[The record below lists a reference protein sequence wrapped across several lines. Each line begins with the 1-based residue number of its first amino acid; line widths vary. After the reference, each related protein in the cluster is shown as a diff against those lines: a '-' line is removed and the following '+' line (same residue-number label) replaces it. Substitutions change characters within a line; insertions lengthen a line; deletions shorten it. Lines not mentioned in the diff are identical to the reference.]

1 MSGGTTQQSGTS
13 TSVNQIPQ
21 WMSDAGQQNYAYA
34 QQVAEQPLQQ
44 YQGQM
49 VADTSPQTQQSY
61 NVAANSGNVGA
72 DQYDASTAGYLG
84 ALAQTPQAVN
94 PQTLASTD
102 LSPYMNPYTQSVIN
116 ATLPGMQ
123 QANALSQNQAGNA
136 ANAAN
141 AFGGS
146 RQGIQQGVAQ
156 AQGAMNIGQ
165 MLANLNSANFTQA
178 QTAATGDISRNLQ
191 AQTQNQNEA
200 QAKINS
206 DIQAS
211 QGLTNT
217 GDSMNKSNVANFNM
231 LQSAGASESMQAQNE
246 INAQMAKFQQA
257 FSYPQ
262 QQLGTLESSLGM
274 TPHDTS
280 TAGDTTSQ
288 TTTPTDWA
296 SIISKGASAASDI
309 YGMSDKSMKT
319 DITKLGKDPKT
330 GLDMHAFRYKGDPKS
345 YPKVVGPMAQD
356 VQKIAPDAVT
366 PMGKD
371 GKLAIRGYAVGTP
384 FVQPSLAPFMPPS
397 SPGVAKGIGAMSAFR
412 PPVKLPRGAT
422 VPMMPK
428 RFAFGTSDVQP
439 DWSDVPDDTFDNSQ
453 SGVGGGGIV
462 GGLSKLGKDIGGGG
476 DGKPTGEPAQQ
487 KQSQGW
493 GAPSMGYAISG
504 FAYGSPQVP
513 GAGDTVP
520 SYLTPGEAVLTPG
533 AAQHVGRP
541 KIAALNAMHP
551 PAALS
556 TFMPPPGAGKA
567 TMSLRAGARGIKGAL
582 ANTKLRPKIA
592 GGLSG

>member
-1 MSGGTTQQSGTS
+1 MSSGTTQQSGTS

-21 WMSDAGQQNYAYA
+21 WMSDAGEQNYAYA

-61 NVAANSGNVGA
+61 DVAANSGNVGA
-72 DQYDASTAGYLG
+72 DQYNAATAGYLG
-84 ALAQTPQAVN
+84 ALGQTPSQVT
-94 PQTLASTD
+94 PQTLAGTD
-102 LSPYMNPYTQSVIN
+102 LSPYMNPFTQSVIN

-123 QANALSQNQAGNA
+123 QANALSQNQQ
-136 ANAAN
+136 ANSANSAN

-156 AQGAMNIGQ
+156 SQGAMNIGQ

-206 DIQAS
+206 DIAAS
-211 QGLTNT
+211 QGLTTT
-217 GDSMNKSNVANFNM
+217 GDSMNKANVANFNM

-246 INAQMAKFQQA
+246 INAQMAKFNQA
-257 FSYPQ
+257 FNYPQ
-262 QQLGTLESSLGM
+262 QQLGTLEASLGM

-296 SIISKGASAASDI
+296 SIIKGGADVAGSI
-309 YGMSDKSMKT
+309 FSDKTMKT
-319 DITKLGKDPKT
+319 DITDLGKDPKT
-330 GLDMHAFRYKGDPKS
+330 GLDMHAFRYKGDPKT

-356 VQKIAPDAVT
+356 VEKKYPGSTT

-371 GKLAIRGYAVGTP
+371 GKLAIRGYAAGTAFVG
-384 FVQPSLAPFMPPS
+384 QPSLAAFTPPG
-397 SPGVAKGIGAMSAFR
+397 SPLVAKGIGAMSAFR
-412 PPVKLPRGAT
+412 PPVRLPRGAT
-422 VPMMPK
+422 LPMMPK
-428 RFAFGTSDVQP
+428 RFA
-439 DWSDVPDDTFDNSQ
+439 
-453 SGVGGGGIV
+453 GGIAAV
-462 GGLSKLGKDIGGGG
+462 PG
-476 DGKPTGEPAQQ
+476 DGPP
-487 KQSQGW
+487 
-493 GAPSMGYAISG
+493 
-504 FAYGSPQVP
+504 
-513 GAGDTVP
+513 DTVP

-556 TFMPPPGAGKA
+556 TFMPPVASGQA
-567 TMSLRAGARGIKGAL
+567 TTAMRAGARGIKGAL
-582 ANTKLRPKIA
+582 SNTKLRPKMA
-592 GGLSG
+592 GGLSA